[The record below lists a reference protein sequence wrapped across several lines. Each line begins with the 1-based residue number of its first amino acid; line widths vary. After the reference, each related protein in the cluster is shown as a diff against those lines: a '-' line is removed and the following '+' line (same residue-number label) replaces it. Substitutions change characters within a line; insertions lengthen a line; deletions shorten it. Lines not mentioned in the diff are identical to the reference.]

1 MNKHINT
8 IILSFTVPN
17 IKAYQY
23 DDHIETESGEKF
35 KKLKELIKIYT
46 KREKKYIEEHI
57 NFINFSLKE
66 FSNVLHKDII
76 ETLKKNDDDYGRTL
90 HDLLEI
96 NLSF

>member
-1 MNKHINT
+1 MITLKQN
-8 IILSFTVPN
+8 P
-17 IKAYQY
+17 
-23 DDHIETESGEKF
+23 EKNS
-35 KKLKELIKIYT
+35 KNY
-46 KREKKYIEEHI
+46 KREKKYIETHI
-57 NFINFSLKE
+57 NFINCSLKE